1 MQEYCKYCGKKLQ
14 FTTEVNGVCN
24 MCSSNR
30 CMVGTSFITPS
41 IQHDIPPIQYNTNEL
56 LLKHM
61 ADMNE
66 KLSKILDILEKY
78 IQG

>member
-14 FTTEVNGVCN
+14 FTTEGNGVCN
-24 MCSSNR
+24 MCSSKHY
-30 CMVGTSFITPS
+30 SFTPS
-41 IQHDIPPIQYNTNEL
+41 IQHDIPSIQYDINEL